1 MNLLN
6 SCDDHMHT
14 FSRRRLD
21 HLTIIDTGL
30 TAVGGGE
37 RIFRGWWVLNVF
49 NQRKVSFRE
58 L

>member
-1 MNLLN
+1 MDLLN

-30 TAVGGGE
+30 TAVGGAHLSGMV
-37 RIFRGWWVLNVF
+37 GA
-49 NQRKVSFRE
+49 
-58 L
+58 